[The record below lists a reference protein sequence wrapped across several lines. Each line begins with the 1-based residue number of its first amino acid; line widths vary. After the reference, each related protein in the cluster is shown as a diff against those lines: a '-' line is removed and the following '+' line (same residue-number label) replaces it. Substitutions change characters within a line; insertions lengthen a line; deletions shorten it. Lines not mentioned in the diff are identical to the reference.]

1 MKNAMPFLRS
11 VKAVVE
17 DHFVFKAGYMHGNLY
32 INKEA
37 FSFLGAKKLIE
48 LIEQIVNNAVEKG
61 LQFGDAKEVGIIG
74 PAYGAIPFALTVA
87 GFLEEHFP
95 EIKFFPARTQLKKK
109 GEREIH
115 YLPTKL
121 IKSYHRKIFIGIE
134 DIVNNGTTIREV
146 NTVFSKQAD
155 AKIIAFLCFVNRANQ
170 TAETL
175 GIDGF
180 YPLVNSALEQHDIR
194 YAPCPLCAAG
204 IPINTELGKGD
215 KWVKMFGQPPYP
227 EGMDFSPFWQK
238 RPTFFKSQ
246 PSIVIEQID

>member
-1 MKNAMPFLRS
+1 MKNANIIFEIS
-11 VKAVVE
+11 KAVIE

-32 INKEA
+32 VNKEA
-37 FSFLGAKKLIE
+37 FSFFGAKKLIE
-48 LIEQIVNNAVEKG
+48 LIGQIVNNAVEKG

-74 PAYGAIPFALTVA
+74 PAYGATPFALTVA

-95 EIKFFPARTQLKKK
+95 RIKFFPARTQLKKK
-109 GEREIH
+109 GEQEIH
-115 YLPTKL
+115 HLPAKL
-121 IKSYHRKIFIGIE
+121 IKSYREKTFIGIE

-146 NTVFSKQAD
+146 STVFGEQAS

-215 KWVKMFGQPPYP
+215 KWIEMFGQPPYP
-227 EGMDFSPFWQK
+227 EGMNFSAFWQK
-238 RPTFFKSQ
+238 RPTFTVYSYRTG
-246 PSIVIEQID
+246 